1 MTEAELASE
10 CVILLHGLARTSSSM
25 HILQKSLSKKGYS
38 VINIDY
44 PSRQLP
50 ISELA
55 NVAIDE
61 GILKSQQLQCK
72 KIHFVTHS
80 LGGILV
86 RQYTQKKPIP
96 DLHRVV
102 MLGPPNNGSEVVDR
116 LKNLPGY
123 YQLNGPAGLELG
135 TAEEDIPKQLGPVNF
150 ELGIIAG
157 KLSINPFLS
166 SMIPGQDDGKVSVE
180 STKTQGMKDFII
192 LPTTHTFMMWNSES
206 IHQTMYFLKHGLF
219 DHKSEPE
226 NE

>member
-1 MTEAELASE
+1 MTKPELASE

-25 HILQKSLSKKGYS
+25 KILQKSLSKKGYS
-38 VINIDY
+38 VVNIDY

-50 ISELA
+50 IAELA
-55 NVAIDE
+55 SLAIEE

-86 RQYTQKKPIP
+86 RQYTQTKTIP

-102 MLGPPNNGSEVVDR
+102 MLGPPNKGSEVVDR

-123 YQLNGPAGLELG
+123 TQIHGPAGLELG
-135 TAEEDIPKQLGPVNF
+135 TADEDIPKQLGPVNF

-157 KLSINPFLS
+157 KLSINPILS
-166 SMIPGQDDGKVSVE
+166 SIIPGQDDGKVSVE
-180 STKTQGMKDFII
+180 STKIQGMKDFIT

-206 IHQTMYFLKHGLF
+206 IHQTQYFLQHGLF
-219 DHKSEPE
+219 DHK
-226 NE
+226 NETTND